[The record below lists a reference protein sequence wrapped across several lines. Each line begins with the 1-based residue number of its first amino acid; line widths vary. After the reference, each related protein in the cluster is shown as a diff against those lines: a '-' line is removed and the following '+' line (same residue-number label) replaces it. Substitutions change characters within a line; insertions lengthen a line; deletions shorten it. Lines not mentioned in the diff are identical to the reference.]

1 MVNYKNLMKVRKT
14 IIEMLNDR
22 GYDVSKYIKGN
33 KYKDVSEDEV
43 RKEYKQDNM
52 NLITDS
58 KKINTFFWDEEGS
71 FSKMTKYL
79 NKIKKNDLE
88 ILILIIGRQSSD
100 NVLTSNLISNISQIF
115 VHVEVEIFYIDELVF
130 NITKHHYVP
139 QHILLSKKEANIIYK
154 AYGIDLP
161 LLYKDDIISRY
172 YGAKLN
178 NIFKIIRPNNIY
190 YRKIVNKI

>member
-22 GYDVSKYIKGN
+22 GYDVSKYMKDN
-33 KYKDVSEDEV
+33 KYKDISEDEV

-52 NLITDS
+52 KLITDS

-130 NITKHHYVP
+130 NVTKHHYVP
-139 QHILLSKKEANIIYK
+139 QHILLSKKEANVIYK
-154 AYGIDLP
+154 AYGNDLP
-161 LLYKDDIISRY
+161 QLDKDDIISKY

-178 NIFKIIRPNNIY
+178 DIFKIMRPNNIY
-190 YRKIVNKI
+190 YRKIFNVI

>member
-22 GYDVSKYIKGN
+22 GYDVSKYMKDN
-33 KYKDVSEDEV
+33 KYKDISEDEV

-52 NLITDS
+52 KLITDS

-100 NVLTSNLISNISQIF
+100 NVLTSNLISNIS
-115 VHVEVEIFYIDELVF
+115 FYYLNKTF
-130 NITKHHYVP
+130 
-139 QHILLSKKEANIIYK
+139 L
-154 AYGIDLP
+154 
-161 LLYKDDIISRY
+161 IS
-172 YGAKLN
+172 
-178 NIFKIIRPNNIY
+178 
-190 YRKIVNKI
+190 

>member
-88 ILILIIGRQSSD
+88 MLILIIGRQRSD
-100 NVLTSNLISNISQIF
+100 NVLSSSLISNISQIF

-130 NITKHHYVP
+130 NVTKHHYVP

-154 AYGIDLP
+154 AYGNDLP
-161 LLYKDDIISRY
+161 LLDKNDIISKY

-178 NIFKIIRPNNIY
+178 DVFKIIRPNNIY
-190 YRKIVNKI
+190 YRKIFNVI

>member
-178 NIFKIIRPNNIY
+178 NIFKIIRPDNIY